1 MVLQWRLVFLAALL
15 LILWISE
22 AIFPLRRNNRDH
34 LITNIGF
41 TLTVVIINSLLVFL
55 LIRTIDFCYAN
66 HIGILHYLEIPYLVQ
81 VIIGVLILDFV
92 AAYLSHRVMH
102 RYSIFWKFH
111 QVHHLDEMVD
121 VTTGLRHHPLETIFR
136 FFFLIAGVIILG
148 APLSIVVIYQ
158 TLSAINALFEHSNIK
173 LNARIEGVM
182 RKLMVTPDVHKIHH
196 SSDQKFT
203 DSNYGNIFSIW
214 DRLFR
219 TYQKTDETEK
229 LTYGLD
235 ANSEKKSFFAL
246 LLLPFLKS

>member
-111 QVHHLDEMVD
+111 QVHHLDEKVD
-121 VTTGLRHHPLETIFR
+121 
-136 FFFLIAGVIILG
+136 
-148 APLSIVVIYQ
+148 
-158 TLSAINALFEHSNIK
+158 
-173 LNARIEGVM
+173 
-182 RKLMVTPDVHKIHH
+182 
-196 SSDQKFT
+196 
-203 DSNYGNIFSIW
+203 
-214 DRLFR
+214 
-219 TYQKTDETEK
+219 
-229 LTYGLD
+229 
-235 ANSEKKSFFAL
+235 
-246 LLLPFLKS
+246 